1 MDVFLEWLYFKKIDS
16 LDFIDA
22 HTSLV
27 LFFLLFAF
35 SLSVFYASVLFFF
48 TKFSPVYFSLL
59 SVHLCFISIAIR
71 VYKIRNL
78 LSLNSISTAYGNTSI
93 AHLVD
98 PDYHRSVTMASNRY
112 LDGNE
117 SWVNDK
123 TLNWRIALV
132 KDVARQ
138 VNLESLDVL
147 LSYWIGTFISVFN
160 GLFVILP
167 ALNSLR
173 KRAKFESVHLMYNA
187 IHSCH
192 ARNPLIFLIPF
203 FTVWSNLVVY
213 LYWRTMV
220 RYLFLPDKIIIT
232 SENLITRVYSQSAHV
247 YFFRVLLIV
256 SILWLSEVFHA
267 VEVHLIAGCVCDW
280 FFHKHRSTLE
290 WTYLPIGK
298 QFYKVITRNLAQIAV
313 GSCLVRLS
321 MPFRMI
327 FRLCESYS
335 VRCDNNR
342 ALSWKQAIQR
352 YNRKA
357 YISVVIFDDD
367 YFTACKRTDDLTTT
381 HAPHAAK
388 TIRAMNCYITL
399 ARVAVVMTTLVLLL
413 MVWGTSW
420 YDNEHQALPLV
431 ILTITTWSV
440 AKTVLSVQSVSMDT
454 LMMCH
459 CVDKDS
465 NNGRDL
471 PYISPKI
478 LQVFQ

>member
-1 MDVFLEWLYFKKIDS
+1 MS
-16 LDFIDA
+16 LI
-22 HTSLV
+22 
-27 LFFLLFAF
+27 LFFIIFAF
-35 SLSVFYASVLFFF
+35 FLSVFYASVLFFY
-48 TKFSPVYFSLL
+48 TKFSPLYFSLL
-59 SVHLCFISIAIR
+59 SVHLCLISIAIR

-78 LSLNSISTAYGNTSI
+78 MRLSSISAADGMTTI

-98 PDYHRSVTMASNRY
+98 PDYHRLVTMASNRY

-117 SWVNDK
+117 SWANDE
-123 TLNWRIALV
+123 TLSWNIALM
-132 KDVARQ
+132 KDVARE
-138 VNLESLDVL
+138 VNLESFDVL
-147 LSYWIGTFISVFN
+147 LSYWIGTVISVLN

-173 KRAKFESVHLMYNA
+173 KRAKFESAHLMYNA
-187 IHSCH
+187 VHSCH
-192 ARNPLIFLIPF
+192 SRIPLIFLVPF
-203 FTVWSNLVVY
+203 FTVWSNLVVF
-213 LYWRTMV
+213 LYWRTMA
-220 RYLFLPDKIIIT
+220 RYLFLPDQAVVT
-232 SENLITRVYSQSAHV
+232 SEGIVTREYSQSAQI
-247 YFFRVLLIV
+247 YFFRALLFI

-267 VEVHLIAGCVCDW
+267 VEVHTIAGCICDW
-280 FFHKHRSTLE
+280 FFHKRRSGLN
-290 WTYLPIGK
+290 WTYLPVRS
-298 QFYKVITRNLAQIAV
+298 QLYKIITRNLGQIAV

-327 FRLCESYS
+327 FRLCESLS
-335 VRCDNNR
+335 LRGSTNNR
-342 ALSWKQAIQR
+342 ALSWKQVIQM

-367 YFTACKRTDDLTTT
+367 YFTACKRTSDLTTT

-399 ARVAVVMTTLVLLL
+399 ARVSVVMATLVLLL

-420 YDNEHQALPLV
+420 YDDEHQALPLI
-431 ILTITTWSV
+431 ILTIVTWSV
-440 AKTVLSVQSVSMDT
+440 AKTVLSVQSVTMDT

-459 CVDKDS
+459 CVDKDT

-478 LQVFQ
+478 LQVFCLKIKHLVILNCFISIS